1 MTSTDARVA
10 TVATAEAP
18 GASEA
23 PDTAGVP
30 DTAAVVDAYLATVA
44 DPAATPE
51 RIAAHYG
58 ERVDWMC
65 ADNPAVPW
73 LRPRA
78 TRDDVA
84 AHWRELREHT
94 VAGAGGASVDALVIS
109 GPEAV
114 LTGQLWGTVRATGKS
129 FRSPFALRFTVEG
142 GEIVRHHV
150 YEDSLAIAAAC
161 TPGE

>member
-1 MTSTDARVA
+1 MNSTDSAVTVEVPEAAQA
-10 TVATAEAP
+10 TEATQATQATEAT
-18 GASEA
+18 E
-23 PDTAGVP
+23 
-30 DTAAVVDAYLATVA
+30 VVDAYLATVA
-44 DPAATPE
+44 DPEATPE
-51 RIAAHYG
+51 RIAAHYA

-65 ADNPAVPW
+65 ADNPVVPW

-78 TRDDVA
+78 TRADVA

-94 VAGAGGASVDALVIS
+94 VAGAGGASVDAVVAS
-109 GPEAV
+109 GPEVV
-114 LTGQLWGTVRATGKS
+114 LTGYLWGTVRATGKS
-129 FRSPFALRFTVEG
+129 FRSPFALRFTVAG

>member
-1 MTSTDARVA
+1 MTSTDARVVTVA

-18 GASEA
+18 DAAEA
-23 PDTAGVP
+23 P

-114 LTGQLWGTVRATGKS
+114 LTGQLWGTVRATGKP

-161 TPGE
+161 APGE